1 MSPQVTAEAI
11 VAAWKSRLVTLADN
25 PEYVFIDTPQELI
38 DRHRAR
44 LTTLRG
50 CRDTELEAVEERV
63 GGRFPEV
70 FRQYLLHMG
79 EACGDL
85 FRGSDRA
92 GIRDFDRLRMDA
104 QEIVDDTG
112 GTWTLPTD
120 AAIVLTHQGYT
131 FDYVRAIGGFDGPV
145 MRWTDGKPNEDTQV
159 AATFAH
165 YVDAHLHLMEHNNR
179 RTRET
184 GGYYL
189 TLYPGGGA
197 RQLHPARNSG
207 DRPLDSM

>member
-11 VAAWKSRLVTLADN
+11 VAVWKSRLVTLADN

-38 DRHRAR
+38 DQHRAW
-44 LTTLRG
+44 LTTFSG
-50 CRDTELEAVEERV
+50 CRDAELEAVEARG
-63 GGRFPEV
+63 GGRFSAV
-70 FRQYLLHMG
+70 FRQYLLRMG

-92 GIRDFDRLRMDA
+92 GIRGFDRLREDA
-104 QEIVDDTG
+104 REIVDDVG
-112 GTWTLPTD
+112 GAWNLPTD

-145 MRWTDGKPNEDTQV
+145 MRWTDGKPDEDTQV

-165 YVDAHLHLMEHNNR
+165 YVDAHLQLMEHNNR
-179 RTRET
+179 STRER

-189 TLYPGGGA
+189 TLHPGGGG
-197 RQLHPARNSG
+197 RQVHPARKSG
-207 DRPLDSM
+207 DRALDSR